1 MAENKPKSPGRGKR
15 RARRAAAVTNVNIFA
30 LAPAAEQAPAPER
43 APAPEPAAEPVA
55 RDVVDEPFFSSEA
68 LERRSNRLD
77 AIERDLRE
85 RAEELER
92 REAELEERQARID
105 ADLFLREDAVEGRE
119 RELAELEERLR
130 RREAELGSYVAR
142 VQGDLF
148 RSPQRFR

>member
-15 RARRAAAVTNVNIFA
+15 RARRNAPVTNVNIFA
-30 LAPAAEQAPAPER
+30 LAPAER
-43 APAPEPAAEPVA
+43 APAPEPVDEPA
-55 RDVVDEPFFSSEA
+55 RAPVERDAVEEPFFSSEA

-85 RAEELER
+85 RAEDLER

-105 ADLFLREDAVEGRE
+105 ADLFLREDAVEARE

-148 RSPQRFR
+148 RTPQRFR

>member
-1 MAENKPKSPGRGKR
+1 MAEYNPKNPGRGKR
-15 RARRAAAVTNVNIFA
+15 RTRRKAAVTNVNIFA
-30 LAPAAEQAPAPER
+30 LAPAER
-43 APAPEPAAEPVA
+43 PSALEPVAEPVERSDA
-55 RDVVDEPFFSSEA
+55 DEPFFSSEA

-77 AIERDLRE
+77 AVERELRE
-85 RAEELER
+85 RAEDLER
-92 REAELEERQARID
+92 READLDEREARIE

-130 RREAELGSYVAR
+130 RRESELGSYVAR

>member
-15 RARRAAAVTNVNIFA
+15 RARHKAAVTNVNIFA
-30 LAPAAEQAPAPER
+30 LAPAER
-43 APAPEPAAEPVA
+43 APAPEPVHEPVE
-55 RDVVDEPFFSSEA
+55 RDVAEEPFFSSEA
-68 LERRSNRLD
+68 LDRRSNRLD

-85 RAEELER
+85 RADELER

-105 ADLFLREDAVEGRE
+105 ADLFLREDAVEARE